1 MEILAQVMRMAMH
14 LLLLVEALMTM
25 VVRVTSQLA
34 TSVLNQP
41 KLPLL
46 LVIGVLQLEAVA
58 AGKPLIPCFP
68 TDVWLGTSG
77 DK

>member
-1 MEILAQVMRMAMH
+1 MAMD

-25 VVRVTSQLA
+25 IVRMTSQLVA
-34 TSVLNQP
+34 SVLNQP

-46 LVIGVLQLEAVA
+46 LVIGALQLEAVA
-58 AGKPLIPCFP
+58 AGKPLICCLPS
-68 TDVWLGTSG
+68 DVWLETRS